1 MSVVEFALDPGA
13 QQRVQVHLPSEQSAS
28 VTILLNRSIL
38 GSLASDE
45 QAAGKDFPLP
55 DNSVLNVRIVN
66 GQPQVSRAGYPLS
79 PIDAATAN
87 VVDLSPAALAQER
100 NKKLGGCLI
109 AWLVLNLAVIGGLTL
124 LYFLATIGAMATG
137 ASPLAFLLFSLLG
150 VVGLVG
156 ISLIFFWK
164 KIGFYLTVAYVVLGL
179 LLSIPFGL
187 LDVRSFIPLVT
198 IVFLYVYLNR
208 GGVWEKMR

>member
-1 MSVVEFALDPGA
+1 MPVLEFALDPSA
-13 QQRVQVHLPSEQSAS
+13 LHRVQVHLSTEQSAS
-28 VTILLNRSIL
+28 VTVMLNRSIL

-45 QAAGKDFPLP
+45 QSVGKDFRLP

-66 GQPQVSRAGYPLS
+66 GQPQVSRAGYPLP
-79 PIDAATAN
+79 PIDANTAN
-87 VVDLSPAALAQER
+87 EIDTSPAALAQER

-109 AWLVLNLAVIGGLTL
+109 AWLALNLAVIGGVTL
-124 LYFLATIGAMATG
+124 LYFLATLGAIATG
-137 ASPLAFLLFSLLG
+137 VSPLAFLLFSLLG

-164 KIGFYLTVAYVVLGL
+164 KIGFYLTAAYVVLSL

-187 LDVRSFIPLVT
+187 VDVRSFIPLVSVA
-198 IVFLYVYLNR
+198 ILYVYLNR
-208 GGVWEKMR
+208 SGVWEKMR